1 MPIGWCAQDAYD
13 RDAEERRRA
22 LPWRE
27 RYDWHALALFVL
39 WLAVV
44 AFGAWVGMQ

>member
-1 MPIGWCAQDAYD
+1 MGRRGQDARD

-27 RYDWHALALFVL
+27 RYDWHALLLFAA
-39 WLAVV
+39 WLGVV
-44 AFGAWVGMQ
+44 AFSVWLGLNF